1 MIVAP
6 NPFVAFNVLRSE
18 MERLIDDVSASPF
31 SSPANTPA
39 SVFPAINVWQD
50 DKAVY
55 AEAELP
61 GFRAQDIDVIFEDGQ
76 LVIRGKRESVRP
88 ENGASLVR
96 RERFSGTFERALRLN
111 IPVDAAN
118 VRADLVS
125 GVLTIVLPRPE
136 AAQPR
141 RIEIKPA

>member
-31 SSPANTPA
+31 SSPASA
-39 SVFPAINVWQD
+39 FPAINVWQD

-76 LVIRGKRESVRP
+76 LVIRGQRESVRP

-96 RERFSGTFERALRLN
+96 RERFSGTFERSLRLN
-111 IPVDAAN
+111 IPVDTAK

-125 GVLTIVLPRPE
+125 GVLTIVLPKPE